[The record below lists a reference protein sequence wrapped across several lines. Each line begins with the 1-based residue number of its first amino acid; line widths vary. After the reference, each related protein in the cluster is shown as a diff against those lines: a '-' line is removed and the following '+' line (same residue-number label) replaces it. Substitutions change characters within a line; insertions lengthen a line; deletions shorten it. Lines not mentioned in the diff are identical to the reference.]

1 MEQVK
6 ALLLHTL
13 PEIRAELRNLLK
25 EVDFVRVLGE
35 ACTAREAM
43 ELLDYIP
50 YGILFLDTDLKDEVN
65 GIELGQIL
73 SNRKNAP
80 ALVYIAKDESLAFK
94 AFELEAVDYLLCPLE
109 HGRFQNTIARLRQM
123 KSRLRDTVQPSG
135 SRHKHFEDKE
145 DEEKVVQLS
154 LGEKEE
160 DDFVNALRQ
169 AWDVSQKDKLLEIEK
184 LPIHFQGRMLLIPY
198 NQIIFVEAYEDYSYV
213 HTANEKYIT
222 SYRLK
227 TLEDRLKPH
236 RFFRVHR
243 KFLVN
248 LEMVTEIASMPGSN
262 FMLRTVGKTKIELPV
277 GRRRIAE
284 LKQILGF

>member
-1 MEQVK
+1 MEQVR
-6 ALLLHTL
+6 ALLLHSL
-13 PEIRAELRNLLK
+13 PEIRLKLRSFLK
-25 EVDFVRVLGE
+25 EVDFIRVLGE
-35 ACTAREAM
+35 AATAREAM
-43 ELLDYIP
+43 ELLEFIP
-50 YGILFLDTDLKDEVN
+50 YGIIFLGTELQDEVS

-73 SNRKNAP
+73 VSRKYSP
-80 ALVYIAKDESLAFK
+80 ALVYIAEDKSQAFK

-109 HGRFQNTIARLRQM
+109 QERFDKTISRLRQY

-135 SRHKHFEDKE
+135 SRKKYSENTE
-145 DEEKVVQLS
+145 GEEKIVQLP

-169 AWDVSQKDKLLEIEK
+169 AWDVSQRDKLVEIEK
-184 LPIHFQGRMLLIPY
+184 LPIHYQGRMLLVPY
-198 NQIIFVEAYEDYSYV
+198 NQIIFIEAYEDYSYV

-227 TLEDRLKPH
+227 ILEQRLKPY

-243 KFLVN
+243 KYLVN

-262 FMLRTVGKTKIELPV
+262 FMLRTAGKTRIELPV